1 MSNVVSLIA
10 SAQAKAKM
18 KKALA
23 KGQTKAKTAKAPVS
37 QIKAVENAKKA
48 AQKAKTQLGAP
59 GHLARCRFLVGN
71 HWGAAALLY
80 RLAGQWR
87 DIKRRWN
94 GKRGPCLAM
103 SRAELTSAAGLGSR
117 EIETA
122 LKRVRSYAFHIVQIE
137 VEDVGKHKKMC
148 VYFDPIAYA
157 EEMEKIGYEIAAA
170 AQDGLSVFDI
180 K

>member
-18 KKALA
+18 KKALT
-23 KGQTKAKTAKAPVS
+23 KGQTKAKTATAPAS

-48 AQKAKTQLGAP
+48 AQRAKTQLGAP

-80 RLAGQWR
+80 NLALKWR
-87 DIKRRWN
+87 GIAKRWN

-103 SRAELTSAAGLGSR
+103 SRAELASAAGLTPR

-122 LKRVRSYAFHIVQIE
+122 LKRVRAYAFHIVQIE
-137 VEDVGKHKKMC
+137 VEGVGAHKRMC

-157 EEMEKIGYEIAAA
+157 EEMEKSGYEIAVA
-170 AQDGLSVFDI
+170 AQNGQSAFG
-180 K
+180 

>member
-1 MSNVVSLIA
+1 MSNVVPLIA

-18 KKALA
+18 KKALT
-23 KGQTKAKTAKAPVS
+23 KGQTKAKTAKAPAS
-37 QIKAVENAKKA
+37 QIKAVANTKKA
-48 AQKAKTQLGAP
+48 AQRAKTQLGAP

-71 HWGAAALLY
+71 HWGGAALLY
-80 RLAGQWR
+80 NLALKWR
-87 DIKRRWN
+87 VIDKRWN

-103 SRAELTSAAGLGSR
+103 SRAELASAAGVGSR

-137 VEDVGKHKKMC
+137 VEGVGKDKKMC